1 MEIQEAVGK
10 ITFEGLDIACITEH
24 KDYKAVTNT
33 AVIKQTGPLLKDRNG
48 RAYQWRAGQTE
59 NQ

>member
-10 ITFEGLDIACITEH
+10 ITFEGLDIACITDHE
-24 KDYKAVTNT
+24 DYKAVTNT

-48 RAYQWRAGQTE
+48 RAYRRRA
-59 NQ
+59 